1 VNRSARSSVG
11 AVVVVALLLTSA
23 RGARAFE
30 RQQHLGVDGG
40 FTLLNINDKS
50 TSDLGATFGLHY
62 AYGLTDAFNL
72 VAQAQHQIVALNQQ
86 LDNPDTP
93 HTRPAFV
100 SSGTIG
106 AEYIFDVL
114 RWVPYVGALAGP
126 YFMGGGTID
135 NLKVLFGAQLEVGL
149 DFQLTRNLAVGAAYH
164 EHFMLTDMATYPV
177 FFNVLGRVEYVWGW

>member
-1 VNRSARSSVG
+1 VKRSVLY
-11 AVVVVALLLTSA
+11 VVPIALLLASA

-30 RQQHLGVDGG
+30 RQQHIGVDGG

-50 TSDLGATFGLHY
+50 TSDLGATFGIHY
-62 AYGLTDAFNL
+62 AYGLSDAFNL
-72 VAQAQHQIVALNQQ
+72 VAEAQHQIVALNQQ
-86 LDNPDTP
+86 LDDPSTP

-106 AEYIFDVL
+106 AQYIFDVL

-135 NLKVLFGAQLEVGL
+135 NLKVLFGAQVEVGL

-164 EHFMLTDMATYPV
+164 EHFMLTDMSTYPV
-177 FFNVLGRVEYVWGW
+177 FFNVLARVEYIWGW

>member
-1 VNRSARSSVG
+1 
-11 AVVVVALLLTSA
+11 
-23 RGARAFE
+23 
-30 RQQHLGVDGG
+30 VDGG
-40 FTLLNINDKS
+40 FTLLKIDDKS
-50 TSDLGATFGLHY
+50 TADLGATFGIHY

-72 VAQAQHQIVALNQQ
+72 VAEAQHQIVALDQQ
-86 LDNPDTP
+86 LDNPTTP

-100 SSGTIG
+100 TSGTVG
-106 AEYIFDVL
+106 AQYIFDVL

-135 NLKVLFGAQLEVGL
+135 NIKVLVGAQLEVGL

-164 EHFMLTDMATYPV
+164 EHFMLTDMSTYPV